1 KGKGKGKE
9 QEEEE
14 EEEGE
19 IILSLPSLPPSPPS
33 PVSTLCINFPQ
44 GLSLSIPLSSLSSS
58 PLIGTPSLSMIYVDL
73 SISLSSPLASFISTE
88 TISILRACGCIR
100 TDQFE
105 MEQESKLLIDR
116 ENVWKKKER
125 EAVEIVS
132 YDETKQHEGEG
143 GEEEGRGADEVAKK
157 VKSSKE
163 KDNGKTGKPKK
174 LSKQEEEE
182 LKKKEEEAE
191 EKRRRGEIEERRG
204 GKQEERRGRESCLW
218 Y

>member
-1 KGKGKGKE
+1 MALKKEIEAASDGLDDDNKAPKKGKKEKGEKGKGKGKGKGKE
-9 QEEEE
+9 QEEE

-116 ENVWKKKER
+116 
-125 EAVEIVS
+125 
-132 YDETKQHEGEG
+132 
-143 GEEEGRGADEVAKK
+143 
-157 VKSSKE
+157 
-163 KDNGKTGKPKK
+163 
-174 LSKQEEEE
+174 
-182 LKKKEEEAE
+182 
-191 EKRRRGEIEERRG
+191 
-204 GKQEERRGRESCLW
+204 
-218 Y
+218 